1 MIRLGE
7 LHIATT
13 ELSFSEY
20 PVQIWDES
28 RQFKSL
34 AVSVVV
40 VSKNQNWLIY
50 YFDKARSAVLY
61 RTQSQKEDHF
71 IWRIDASVLKN
82 C

>member
-13 ELSFSEY
+13 ELSFIEY
-20 PVQIWDES
+20 PVQIWHES

-50 YFDKARSAVLY
+50 YFDKAGLRSFTVFSPK
-61 RTQSQKEDHF
+61 RK
-71 IWRIDASVLKN
+71 IN
-82 C
+82 